1 MSSVNLGEVYM
12 AADDKSKPGG
22 GFLNQGGSNP
32 GASNPP
38 DQAAKDARR
47 ERKKSLDTQSLKV
60 LAPRSEVARS
70 ALEMRQNLE
79 KFMPP
84 GPQRD
89 QLIAQLKEDVTPLL
103 RPELEKGQA
112 QSKSVVDERL
122 DREQKL
128 NEAIER
134 AASLIKGHLG
144 QFETFGP
151 VREVVSVASA
161 VIEHMR
167 AVLHDPRRGKG
178 EFQIAIGIKDKKF
191 YSTSRYFEPSA
202 VETFA
207 YERQTTEGLSDLQ
220 VSGYKIAALI
230 HAHQS
235 TGDRDAAHF
244 SNADI
249 EQSDGLQATYP
260 EVGVQSFL
268 LTPAPENHLLVY
280 SPNIKDKQPLGE
292 VVGFFAANGNFQVRN
307 AKYIPAFKD
316 TKLIV
321 S

>member
-1 MSSVNLGEVYM
+1 
-12 AADDKSKPGG
+12 
-22 GFLNQGGSNP
+22 
-32 GASNPP
+32 
-38 DQAAKDARR
+38 
-47 ERKKSLDTQSLKV
+47 
-60 LAPRSEVARS
+60 
-70 ALEMRQNLE
+70 
-79 KFMPP
+79 MPP
-84 GPQRD
+84 GAQRD

-112 QSKSVVDERL
+112 AVSKSAVDDLLE
-122 DREQKL
+122 REQQL

-151 VREVVSVASA
+151 VREVDSVASA
-161 VIEHMR
+161 VIDHMR

-178 EFQIAIGIKDKKF
+178 EFQVAVGIKDQKF
-191 YSTSRYFEPSA
+191 FSTSRYFEPSA

-235 TGDRDAAHF
+235 IGGKDAAHF
-244 SNADI
+244 ANADI
-249 EQSDGLQATYP
+249 EQSDSLQSTYP
-260 EVGVQSFL
+260 EISVQTYL

-280 SPNIKDKQPLGE
+280 SPNVKEHQPLGE
-292 VVGFFAANGNFQVRN
+292 VVGFFEANGNFQVRN
-307 AKYIPAFKD
+307 AKYIPAFKE
-316 TKLIV
+316 TKLTL